1 MIVLNALKLALRALK
16 RNTLRSLLTMLG
28 IIIGVAAVISVV
40 SIGNGAKARIEASIA
55 SMGQN
60 VVQVMSGSSRRG
72 GVSMGFGSAGTL
84 TKEDFDAIRK
94 DVKGIAGISPEV
106 RNNAQVAVGNKNAR
120 VSILGV
126 GADYTNIRSWKFAD
140 GDNFN
145 DGDVQRAGKVVL
157 IGKTTSDL
165 LFGEGES
172 PVGQIIRIG
181 SAPFTIVGL
190 LAPKGMSMFG
200 SDQDDVILMPY
211 TSSMKRLSGGT
222 SFRSFMVQVAEPKDI
237 DAVQVQITELLR
249 ERHKTTEETD
259 DFMLRNQQ
267 EISEV
272 ATASSETLTI
282 LLGSVAGV
290 SLLVGG
296 IGIMNIMLVS
306 VTERTREIGVRLAVG
321 ARGRDI
327 LMQFLIEAVTLSIV
341 GGLIGVLLGWLTSDR
356 LSSLMQTPTL
366 IATNSVILAFC
377 SSALI
382 GICFGFFPALK
393 ASNLDPIEALRYE

>member
-60 VVQVMSGSSRRG
+60 VVQVFSGNFRRG
-72 GVSMGFGSAGTL
+72 GVSQGFGSAGTL
-84 TKEDFDAIRK
+84 TKEDYDSIRK

-106 RNNAQVAVGNKNAR
+106 RNSAQVAAGNKNSR
-120 VSILGV
+120 VSIVGV
-126 GADYTNIRSWKFAD
+126 GADYANIRTWKFLE
-140 GDNFN
+140 GENFTE
-145 DGDVQRAGKVVL
+145 GDVQRASKVVL
-157 IGKTTSDL
+157 IGKTTADT
-165 LFGEGES
+165 LFEGEN

-181 SAPFTIVGL
+181 TAPYTIVGL
-190 LAPKGMSMFG
+190 LAPKGMSMNG
-200 SDQDDVILMPY
+200 GDQDDTILMPY
-211 TSSMKRLSGGT
+211 TSSMKRLANAT

-237 DAVQVQITELLR
+237 DAVQAQINELLR

-259 DFMLRNQQ
+259 DFMTRNQQ

-341 GGLIGVLLGWLTSDR
+341 GGLIGVLLGWLASDR

-366 IATNSVILAFC
+366 IATNSVIMAFC

>member
-60 VVQVMSGSSRRG
+60 VVQVMSGNSRRG

-84 TKEDFDAIRK
+84 TKEDYDAIRK

-120 VSILGV
+120 VSVMGV
-126 GADYTNIRSWKFAD
+126 GADYPTIRAWKFAD

-145 DGDVQRAGKVVL
+145 EGDVQRAGKVAL
-157 IGKTTSDL
+157 IGKTTAVA

-172 PVGQIIRIG
+172 PVGQIVRIG

-190 LAPKGMSMFG
+190 LAPKGMSMYG

-211 TSSMKRLSGGT
+211 TSSMKRLAGGT
-222 SFRSFMVQVAEPKDI
+222 SFRSFMVQVEDPKNI
-237 DAVQVQITELLR
+237 DGVQAQITELLR
-249 ERHKTTEETD
+249 ERHRTTEETD
-259 DFMLRNQQ
+259 DFMTRNQQ

-341 GGLIGVLLGWLTSDR
+341 GGLIGVLLGWLASER

-366 IATNSVILAFC
+366 IATNSVIMAFC

>member
-84 TKEDFDAIRK
+84 TKEDYDAIK
-94 DVKGIAGISPEV
+94 TGVSGIAGISPEV
-106 RNNAQVAVGNKNAR
+106 RNSSQVAVGNKNAR
-120 VSILGV
+120 VSIMGV
-126 GADYTNIRSWKFAD
+126 GSDYPEIRSWRIAE

-145 DGDVQRAGKVVL
+145 EGDVQRAGKVAL

-165 LFGEGES
+165 LFGAGEN
-172 PVGQIIRIG
+172 PVGQSVRIG
-181 SAPFTIVGL
+181 NAPFTIVGL

-200 SDQDDVILMPY
+200 SDQDDVILVPY
-211 TSSMKRLSGGT
+211 TSAMKRLSGGT
-222 SFRSFMVQVAEPKDI
+222 SFRSFMVQAADPKGI
-237 DAVQVQITELLR
+237 DNVQAQITEILR
-249 ERHKTTEETD
+249 QRHRTTEETD
-259 DFMLRNQQ
+259 DFMVRSQQ

-366 IATNSVILAFC
+366 IATNSVIMAFC

>member
-60 VVQVMSGSSRRG
+60 VVQVFSGNFRRG
-72 GVSMGFGSAGTL
+72 GVSQGFGSAGTL
-84 TKEDFDAIRK
+84 TKEDYDSIRK

-106 RNNAQVAVGNKNAR
+106 RNSAQVAAGNKNSR
-120 VSILGV
+120 VSIVGV
-126 GADYTNIRSWKFAD
+126 GADYANIRTWKFLE
-140 GDNFN
+140 GENFTE
-145 DGDVQRAGKVVL
+145 GDVQRASKVVL
-157 IGKTTSDL
+157 IGKTTADT
-165 LFGEGES
+165 LFEGEN

-181 SAPFTIVGL
+181 TAPYTIVGL
-190 LAPKGMSMFG
+190 LAPKGMSMNG
-200 SDQDDVILMPY
+200 GDQDDTILMPY
-211 TSSMKRLSGGT
+211 TSSMKRLANAT

-237 DAVQVQITELLR
+237 DAVQAQINELLR

-259 DFMLRNQQ
+259 DFMTRNQQ

-341 GGLIGVLLGWLTSDR
+341 GGLIGVMLGWLASDL
-356 LSSLMQTPTL
+356 LSAKMQTPTL